1 MRVAF
6 THNIQVDD
14 SWKQAEF
21 DSPATVLAITRAL
34 ENLGHR
40 VEAINVSGPMEQT
53 IQSLE
58 SIRPDLVFKS
68 AEGDFG
74 KFREALFPAIFEQL
88 KLPFTGSDAHVC
100 TVTMDK
106 NLTKLLARSHGVPT
120 PASIFLTTAA
130 GLSKC
135 DLSFPVVVKPNFGG
149 SSIGYTAVSGYE
161 TSDELTSEFH
171 DWMSRFS

>member
-1 MRVAF
+1 MNRHTPVVSEPQHVASPGRCSMRVAF

-21 DSPATVLAITRAL
+21 DSLATVLAITRAL

-58 SIRPDLVFKS
+58 SIRPDLVFNS

-120 PASIFLTTAA
+120 PASIFVTTAA

-135 DLSFPVVVKPNFGG
+135 D
-149 SSIGYTAVSGYE
+149 
-161 TSDELTSEFH
+161 
-171 DWMSRFS
+171 